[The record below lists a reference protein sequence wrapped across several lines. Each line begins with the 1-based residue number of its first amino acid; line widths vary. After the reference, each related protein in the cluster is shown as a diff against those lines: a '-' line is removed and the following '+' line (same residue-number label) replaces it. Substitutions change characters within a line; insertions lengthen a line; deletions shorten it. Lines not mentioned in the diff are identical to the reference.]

1 MTTVDQIDCGLVLLL
16 AGDKPQHFVVE
27 VELGEAGND
36 GGEHVRGGR
45 SSGLGGKHARLHNR
59 TWGWP
64 RSTRGDVLS
73 AVVSSGAS
81 LHGRGHGGDMAGGKE
96 LSAPMA
102 MVVRGHGRALGEGE
116 TVAELT
122 TITKRGSACSETAW
136 RRRIR
141 RWSPAAVLGE
151 DDSWRRCGA
160 PAVAWLGVEGRGGR
174 GRASG
179 PVREVRERRWPRW
192 CLSAAT
198 AALGRGW
205 GESGE

>member
-1 MTTVDQIDCGLVLLL
+1 MPTVDQIDCDLVLRV
-16 AGDKPQHFVVE
+16 ARDKPRRLVVE

-36 GGEHVRGGR
+36 GGEHGRGGR

-81 LHGRGHGGDMAGGKE
+81 LHGRGHGGDMAGGEE

-102 MVVRGHGRALGEGE
+102 MVVRGRGRARGEGE

-122 TITKRGSACSETAW
+122 
-136 RRRIR
+136 
-141 RWSPAAVLGE
+141 
-151 DDSWRRCGA
+151 
-160 PAVAWLGVEGRGGR
+160 AVAGERTASSGKGWSERGGE
-174 GRASG
+174 GDL
-179 PVREVRERRWPRW
+179 RWPELRTSSVQR
-192 CLSAAT
+192 LRGER
-198 AALGRGW
+198 ALGARPT
-205 GESGE
+205 

>member
-1 MTTVDQIDCGLVLLL
+1 MPTVDQIDCGLVLRV
-16 AGDKPQHFVVE
+16 AGDKPRRLVVE

-36 GGEHVRGGR
+36 SSEHVRGGR
-45 SSGLGGKHARLHNR
+45 RSGLGGKHARLHNR

-64 RSTRGDVLS
+64 RSTRGDELC

-81 LHGRGHGGDMAGGKE
+81 MRGRGHGGDMAGGEE

-102 MVVRGHGRALGEGE
+102 MVVRVHGRVREEGE

-122 TITKRGSACSETAW
+122 AIMKRGSACSETAW
-136 RRRIR
+136 RRRIH

-160 PAVAWLGVEGRGGR
+160 PSVAWLGVEGRGG
-174 GRASG
+174 
-179 PVREVRERRWPRW
+179 
-192 CLSAAT
+192 
-198 AALGRGW
+198 
-205 GESGE
+205 